1 MTDLFMAYLALVPT
15 RTLIRRYGRVPRAC
29 TEFPMSVQA
38 SRSTAVEIRETAV
51 RYNGATKTHQRETPK
66 GAWLVVALLFLFM
79 LINFADKA
87 VIGIAAVPI
96 MQELR
101 LSPRQFGL
109 IGSSFYLLFA
119 VSAIVT
125 GFIVNRVQTRWA
137 LLTMGLVWALTQFP
151 MLGTVGFASLVACRV
166 ALGAGEGPAYPVAL
180 HSAYKW
186 FPNELRTL
194 PTAVIAQGA
203 GIGIMVALPLLN
215 WVIVNYSW
223 HWAFGVL
230 GFAGLAWA
238 AAWLV
243 LGREGSLT
251 AAAAKNAALA
261 PPRIAYGQLL
271 RSPTII
277 AAWCASFGAQW
288 GLSQALTWQ
297 GAFLIKGLGFAQGSI
312 GLLGALPAGASVIL
326 VLAAGW
332 WSQRLLTRGV
342 PSRVARGIFGGACVA
357 LGGAALAIMPY
368 VPGISAKIA
377 LTTIGVALPS
387 VIYVVGNAVVSEIAP
402 VAQRGALL
410 AIGTAVSTSAGLLA
424 PYVMGSVVE
433 TAATPLEGFNTG
445 FMICGVIMLVGGV
458 IGISLMRPER
468 EAMRWASAMP
478 GVAVQSA

>member
-1 MTDLFMAYLALVPT
+1 
-15 RTLIRRYGRVPRAC
+15 
-29 TEFPMSVQA
+29 MSVQA
-38 SRSTAVEIRETAV
+38 SRSTSAEILETAV
-51 RYNGATKTHQRETPK
+51 RSSGVTRSHQTETPK
-66 GAWLVVALLFLFM
+66 GAWLIVGLLFLFM

-96 MQELR
+96 MKELQ

-109 IGSSFYLLFA
+109 IGSSFFLLFS

-151 MLGTVGFASLVACRV
+151 MLGAVGFATLVACRV

-180 HSAYKW
+180 HSTYKW

-230 GFAGLAWA
+230 GFAGLAWS

-251 AAAAKNAALA
+251 AATGTDAT
-261 PPRIAYGQLL
+261 PTPERIAYGQLL

-312 GLLGALPAGASVIL
+312 GLLGALPAGTAVI
-326 VLAAGW
+326 VVIAAGW
-332 WSQRLLTRGV
+332 LSQRLLVRGV
-342 PSRVARGIFGGACVA
+342 SSRIARGVLGGACVA
-357 LGGAALAIMPY
+357 LGGAAIVIMPE
-368 VPGISAKIA
+368 VAGISTKIA

-387 VIYVVGNAVVSEIAP
+387 VIYVIASAVVGEIAP

-410 AIGTAVSTSAGLLA
+410 AIGTAISTSAGLLA
-424 PYVMGSVVE
+424 PYVMGSVIE
-433 TAATPLEGFNTG
+433 TAATPLDGFNTG
-445 FMICGVIMLVGGV
+445 FMICGVIMLVSGV
-458 IGISLMRPER
+458 IGMSLMRPER
-468 EAMRWASAMP
+468 ETIRWASEMP
-478 GVAVQSA
+478 EAAARPA

>member
-1 MTDLFMAYLALVPT
+1 MN
-15 RTLIRRYGRVPRAC
+15 
-29 TEFPMSVQA
+29 VQA
-38 SRSTAVEIRETAV
+38 SRSTSAKITETAV
-51 RYNGATKTHQRETPK
+51 RSSGVTKTHETATRK
-66 GAWLVVALLFLFM
+66 GAWLIVTLLFLFM

-96 MQELR
+96 MQELQ

-109 IGSSFYLLFA
+109 IGSSFFLLFS
-119 VSAIVT
+119 VSAIIT

-151 MLGTVGFASLVACRV
+151 MLGTVGFATLVGCRV

-194 PTAVIAQGA
+194 PTAIIAQGA

-230 GFAGLAWA
+230 GIAGLAWS

-251 AAAAKNAALA
+251 AATGTDAT
-261 PPRIAYGQLL
+261 PTPERIAYGRLL
-271 RSPTII
+271 FSPTVI
-277 AAWCASFGAQW
+277 ASWCASFGAQW
-288 GLSQALTWQ
+288 GLSQALSWQ
-297 GAFLIKGLGFAQGSI
+297 GAFLIKGLGFTQGSI

-326 VLAAGW
+326 VVSAGW
-332 WSQRLLTRGV
+332 FSQRLLARGAS
-342 PSRVARGIFGGACVA
+342 SRMARGILGGACVA
-357 LGGAALAIMPY
+357 FGGAALTIMPY
-368 VPGISAKIA
+368 VPGIPAKIA

-387 VIYVVGNAVVSEIAP
+387 VIYVIANAVVSEIVP

-433 TAATPLEGFNTG
+433 TAATPLDGFNTG
-445 FMICGVIMLVGGV
+445 FMICGIIMLIGGV
-458 IGISLMRPER
+458 IGMALMHPER
-468 EAMRWASAMP
+468 ERMRWASEMP
-478 GVAVQSA
+478 EAAVGAA

>member
-1 MTDLFMAYLALVPT
+1 
-15 RTLIRRYGRVPRAC
+15 
-29 TEFPMSVQA
+29 MSVQP
-38 SRSTAVEIRETAV
+38 SRSTGAENQEIARRRGMAAKA
-51 RYNGATKTHQRETPK
+51 NPSETPRE
-66 GAWLVVALLFLFM
+66 AWLIVTLLFLFM

-96 MQELR
+96 MKELN

-109 IGSSFYLLFA
+109 IGSSFFLLFSL
-119 VSAIVT
+119 SAIVT

-137 LLTMGLVWALTQFP
+137 LLIMGLVWALTQFP
-151 MLGTVGFASLVACRV
+151 MLGTVGFGTLVACRI

-194 PTAVIAQGA
+194 PTAIIAQGA

-230 GFAGLAWA
+230 GVAGLAWS

-243 LGREGSLT
+243 LGCEGSLT
-251 AAAAKNAALA
+251 AATGTDAAPN
-261 PPRIAYGQLL
+261 PQRIAYRQLL
-271 RSPTII
+271 LSPTII
-277 AAWCASFGAQW
+277 ASWCASFGAQW
-288 GLSQALTWQ
+288 GLSQALSWQ
-297 GAFLIKGLGFAQGSI
+297 GAFLIKGLGFTQASI

-326 VLAAGW
+326 VIAAGW
-332 WSQRLLTRGV
+332 GSQRLLARGV
-342 PSRVARGIFGGACVA
+342 PSRVARGIFGGVCVA

-368 VPGISAKIA
+368 VPGASAKIA

-387 VIYVVGNAVVSEIAP
+387 VIYVIGNAVVSEIAP
-402 VAQRGALL
+402 VAQRGAML

-424 PYVMGSVVE
+424 PYVMGSMVE
-433 TAATPLEGFNTG
+433 TAATPLDGFNTG

-458 IGISLMRPER
+458 IGMALMRPER
-468 EAMRWASAMP
+468 ETMRWASEIPEA
-478 GVAVQSA
+478 AVRPA